1 MSPCPAGG
9 RWSFRLLH
17 WCHHGGLN
25 VVMGEDAVG
34 YEMRG
39 QGVRTEREHVQC
51 DVCIGAAHRMRLKK
65 VIVFFIPLEAHV
77 LLENSARATALLKI
91 LE

>member
-1 MSPCPAGG
+1 M
-9 RWSFRLLH
+9 
-17 WCHHGGLN
+17 
-25 VVMGEDAVG
+25 VMGEDAVG

-65 VIVFFIPLEAHV
+65 VIVFFSPLEAHV
-77 LLENSARATALLKI
+77 LLENSAWAADLLKI
-91 LE
+91 LK